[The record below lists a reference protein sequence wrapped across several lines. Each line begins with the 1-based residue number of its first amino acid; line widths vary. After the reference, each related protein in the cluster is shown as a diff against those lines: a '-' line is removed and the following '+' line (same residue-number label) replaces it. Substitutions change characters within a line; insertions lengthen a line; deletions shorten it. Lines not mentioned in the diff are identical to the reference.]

1 MADTESYALQ
11 KLTKAVWEELN
22 HRGYCVVD
30 KFHTEEKAL
39 AILNEAKSMHA
50 KGEMH
55 NGQLASTLTSKS
67 IRGDLVKWVD
77 GKAKGTEVIAL
88 HMRRTD
94 ALLRQLNNMI
104 SYRTI
109 QEELKQWW
117 HVILAQKQDTEN
129 MLIIQIKMADV

>member
-1 MADTESYALQ
+1 MNTFRTKIVCTNCIVAHHCKNNNTNVNKTENVMADTESYALQ

-77 GKAKGTEVIAL
+77 GKQKEQKLL
-88 HMRRTD
+88 HSTCVELMRCFVSSIT
-94 ALLRQLNNMI
+94 
-104 SYRTI
+104 
-109 QEELKQWW
+109 
-117 HVILAQKQDTEN
+117 
-129 MLIIQIKMADV
+129 